1 MKIGSFVPEQ
11 AASVLYAMAGDDC
24 SLHHDLSKLTPK
36 QQVDHQE
43 NQVLTC
49 ALQVALTGLGKPND
63 YVALSDPF
71 VEDEW
76 KNMLHQYAESF
87 RAMGLETVPECN
99 WQYHPMN
106 GYYESVATEPPAVD
120 LLNLYMISG
129 SNAPLHA
136 NAEALRISRN
146 VNSKLH
152 FAENAPLAG
161 IPVPHTQIFLKQDIA
176 NGAANDFYAAHPNG
190 VMVKLLG
197 LAGSRNV
204 FPTTSAADCLEQ
216 IAEYDGGI
224 EVLLQEK
231 LDTQLWQEMTVDLTI
246 TPDTVEISNVRKILF
261 AGGKWVGNYIAPDLL
276 VSDAH
281 ADVLI
286 AVGNYARAQG
296 HVADEG
302 VNCGI
307 DYFIKGDEVIVT
319 EINARWTGGLFPAEF
334 LRRLRVSQPAV
345 AFFDMIPCAHRD
357 AFMAFQAKHLFPS
370 AGSSFGYLPM
380 GFTPFAMEID
390 GVECFIVWQVVTGD
404 FGAFVESR
412 DASLPAAS
420 FPTATLILKE
430 SLS

>member
-71 VEDEW
+71 VEPGW
-76 KNMLHQYAESF
+76 NNMLHQYAESF
-87 RAMGLETVPECN
+87 RVMGLETVPECN

-161 IPVPHTQIFLKQDIA
+161 IPVS
-176 NGAANDFYAAHPNG
+176 
-190 VMVKLLG
+190 
-197 LAGSRNV
+197 LARS
-204 FPTTSAADCLEQ
+204 
-216 IAEYDGGI
+216 
-224 EVLLQEK
+224 
-231 LDTQLWQEMTVDLTI
+231 W
-246 TPDTVEISNVRKILF
+246 
-261 AGGKWVGNYIAPDLL
+261 
-276 VSDAH
+276 
-281 ADVLI
+281 
-286 AVGNYARAQG
+286 
-296 HVADEG
+296 
-302 VNCGI
+302 
-307 DYFIKGDEVIVT
+307 
-319 EINARWTGGLFPAEF
+319 
-334 LRRLRVSQPAV
+334 
-345 AFFDMIPCAHRD
+345 
-357 AFMAFQAKHLFPS
+357 
-370 AGSSFGYLPM
+370 
-380 GFTPFAMEID
+380 
-390 GVECFIVWQVVTGD
+390 
-404 FGAFVESR
+404 
-412 DASLPAAS
+412 
-420 FPTATLILKE
+420 
-430 SLS
+430 